1 MEFEKIEVRHVMDH
15 YEAFVNGKF
24 LVSGDT
30 FDEVIKELRKM
41 RHVV

>member
-24 LVSGDT
+24 VVSGDT

-41 RHVV
+41 GYVV

>member
-24 LVSGDT
+24 VVSGDT
-30 FDEVIKELRKM
+30 FDEVTKELRKVGY
-41 RHVV
+41 VV

>member
-24 LVSGDT
+24 VVSGDT
-30 FDEVIKELRKM
+30 FDEVIKELRKVGY
-41 RHVV
+41 VV

>member
-41 RHVV
+41 RYVV

>member
-24 LVSGDT
+24 VVSGDT
-30 FDEVIKELRKM
+30 FDEVVKELRKIGY
-41 RHVV
+41 VV

>member
-24 LVSGDT
+24 AVSGDT

-41 RHVV
+41 GYVV